1 MDPLS
6 LASFGVS
13 LFESIGATTAAR
25 EQGKIQSQYL
35 QTASEQLGEAQQ
47 SLEQSLTGSLQSATL
62 EGQRA
67 FNIVGDRAQQE
78 LMQTRGQQEKIMGK
92 SGFASMDL
100 DKDSIKTI
108 RKGYTTRLEDIDIG
122 LTKNLASILSDF
134 EKSKFQMQSQKQQ
147 IDMQKKLA
155 DQQSKT
161 KYFGLFG

>member
-1 MDPLS
+1 MDFLS

-13 LFESIGATTAAR
+13 LFDSIGATTAAR
-25 EQGKIQSQYL
+25 EQGEIQSKYL
-35 QTASEQLGEAQQ
+35 QTASEQLGEAQK

-67 FNIVGDRAQQE
+67 FDIVSDRGQQE
-78 LMQTRGQQEKIMGK
+78 LMQTKGQAEKIMSK

-100 DKDSIKTI
+100 DKDSIKNI
-108 RKGYTTRLEDIDIG
+108 RKGFNTRLEDIDIG

-134 EKSKFQMQSQKQQ
+134 EKTKFQMQSQKNQ
-147 IDMQKKLA
+147 IDMQKQLA
-155 DQQSKT
+155 DKQAKT